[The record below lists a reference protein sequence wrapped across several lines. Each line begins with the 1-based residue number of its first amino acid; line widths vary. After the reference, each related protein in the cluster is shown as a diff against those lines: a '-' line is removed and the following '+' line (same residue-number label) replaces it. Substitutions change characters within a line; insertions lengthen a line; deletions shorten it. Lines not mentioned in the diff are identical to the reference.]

1 LIVPIPDGRDGV
13 RSFDWEH
20 RKVALE
26 IIKLLSILGFGFLLG
41 IRHATDP
48 DHVIAI
54 STIVS
59 REREGKRS
67 ALIGAAWGVG
77 HTLTILVVGTAII
90 LFRVALPPRVG
101 LALELAV
108 GFMLIVLG
116 LRNLGGLLR
125 WWPWGVGRANGSKS
139 QPAYHRHGDYVHAHG
154 DAHQAK
160 HPHDPE
166 RTPVA
171 RLDRR
176 FAGSALYSWLR
187 PLIIGVIHGLAGSAA
202 IALLVLNTIPSPRW
216 ALAYLL
222 VFGLGTILG
231 MMLITLSLGS
241 ALSCGQKRFLRLG
254 HHVSWA
260 SGVLGLGF
268 GLLITYQIGFVDGLF
283 TAHARWI
290 PH

>member
-1 LIVPIPDGRDGV
+1 MIIIGRDV
-13 RSFDWEH
+13 AKHPSEH
-20 RKVALE
+20 RKVTLS
-26 IIKLLSILGFGFLLG
+26 IIQLLSIVGFGFLLG

-59 REREGKRS
+59 REQEGRRS

-77 HTLTILVVGTAII
+77 HTLTILLVGSAII
-90 LFRVALPPRVG
+90 LFRVVLPPRVG

-108 GFMLIVLG
+108 GIMLIILG
-116 LRNLGGLLR
+116 LRNLGGLFR
-125 WWPWGVGRANGSKS
+125 WLPVGADRENTTSS
-139 QPAYHRHGDYVHAHG
+139 NLSYHRHGDYVHAHG
-154 DAHQAK
+154 DAHQAR
-160 HPHDPE
+160 HPHDPDQ
-166 RTPVA
+166 TPVA
-171 RLDRR
+171 RLDRWFR
-176 FAGSALYSWLR
+176 GSELYRWLR

-202 IALLVLNTIPSPRW
+202 IALLVLNTIPSARW
-216 ALAYLL
+216 ALVYLL

-241 ALSCGQKRFLRLG
+241 ALTRGQRRFTRLG

-260 SGVLGLGF
+260 SGLLGLAF
-268 GLLITYQIGFVDGLF
+268 GLFITYQIGFVDGLF

-290 PH
+290 PR